1 MMDFLCEI
9 SYTRVRPTC
18 CILLYDPQLVVE
30 TQSRGGVSGYNLVT
44 MLLITGK
51 LVMNIHFVVLYNNL
65 SRNNFFF
72 IYKREGKNKICT

>member
-30 TQSRGGVSGYNLVT
+30 TQSRGGGEWLQSGYNVVNH
-44 MLLITGK
+44 GK
-51 LVMNIHFVVLYNNL
+51 ISNEHTFRRTL
-65 SRNNFFF
+65 
-72 IYKREGKNKICT
+72 